1 MSAQFTLEMAQEL
14 LDEMWDWTNE
24 EVEIRDDY
32 SGRSM
37 YGKTCVAF
45 VIDGD
50 TTKVLI
56 AMGFAAGRLS
66 ANADEADD
74 KDSLWYGFEARN
86 LPNRTDSMGR
96 GTVIY

>member
-1 MSAQFTLEMAQEL
+1 MSKPFTKEMAQEL

-37 YGKTCVAF
+37 YGDTCVAF
-45 VIDGD
+45 IVEGNS
-50 TTKVLI
+50 TETLV

-74 KDSLWYGFEARN
+74 TESLWYGFEAKN
-86 LPNRTDSMGR
+86 LPQRSDSMGR
-96 GTVIY
+96 GMVIY